1 MTSCFDFFPHFFYFC
16 VFHDGHGFLGFV
28 FFFFQLKSLMCTY
41 VYVCVLAEGAGKGP
55 LEEGVDLFG
64 KD

>member
-1 MTSCFDFFPHFFYFC
+1 MMDMVFWGFF
-16 VFHDGHGFLGFV
+16 

-55 LEEGVDLFG
+55 LEEVVDLFG